1 MISGISNFI
10 INITDLTAEDG
21 TLQDTVGLSGAFKV
35 KPKTRIVE
43 KQNQYHPQYRIC

>member
-10 INITDLTAEDG
+10 IYITDLTAEDG
-21 TLQDTVGLSGAFKV
+21 TLQDTVGLISGAFKV

-43 KQNQYHPQYRIC
+43 K